1 MRIMSGFYE
10 NVKNYIS
17 QHHMLEPGDGVV
29 AGVSGGAD
37 SVCLLLMLIKLRDE
51 WIDSEKEGIPLR
63 IKVIHVNHMIRGAEA
78 DRDENF
84 VVSLCEKHD
93 IEYQVYRKN
102 IPEMA
107 EKEHLTE
114 EEAGRIFRYKVFS
127 EEAEKMEIQ
136 CNLNNTSEKKY
147 RVRIAVAHNK
157 DDLAETVIYNMIR
170 GSSLLGLAG
179 IKPVRDRI
187 IRPLLMCT
195 RSEIEKQLQEWNQS
209 FIQDSTNL
217 NPEYSRNKIRI
228 QIMPLLNEI
237 NEGSREHLAD
247 IASDAIRL
255 AEDIDREIN
264 KYDNCG
270 SEDKAESSLADK
282 SCLVDNSERC
292 LVNKDESSLVDK
304 LDSLDN
310 KKSTLIHIDELLS
323 LSSLARGE
331 RVLRALEYVAGR
343 RKDITR
349 EHIDSVIRLSD
360 MQSGKRVDLPY
371 NMVAVRNYDGI
382 VVSCKNAADSYISEK
397 GKGVPVFG
405 QNSSIVLKKIQYN
418 GNVEISKKEYT
429 KMIDCDKINS
439 VLVLR
444 TPEPED
450 FIVINESGGRKKLS
464 RLFTDFKLDRAKRGN
479 VPVVADGNEI
489 VWVVGMRLSERY
501 KITDSTETIMEISYS
516 G

>member
-51 WIDSEKEGIPLR
+51 WIHSEENGLPIR

-136 CNLNNTSEKKY
+136 CNLNNDSDKKY

-282 SCLVDNSERC
+282 D
-292 LVNKDESSLVDK
+292 KSSLVDK
-304 LDSLDN
+304 AESSLE
-310 KKSTLIHIDELLS
+310 KKSDGFENRKRTLIHVDELLS

-382 VVSCKNAADSYISEK
+382 VISCKNAADSYISEK

-405 QNSSIVLKKIQYN
+405 QNSSIALKKIPYN